1 MKQRV
6 QKIISNSGF
15 CSRRKADELI
25 EQGKVKVNGNTIT
38 PGDQADPDKDVITVG
53 QHEIKQQQ
61 HTYIML
67 NKPSGVLTTRSDLWG
82 RKSVMQL
89 VQDVPQRIYPVG
101 RLDRD
106 ARGLLLMTSDGDFA
120 QKILH
125 PKHQITKTY
134 QARVDKKLTKE
145 AKKAIN
151 AGVVVDRRR
160 VKAKLKEK
168 APKLVEL
175 TIHEGRNKIV
185 KRVFANVGYYVKDL
199 KRVGLGPL
207 RLDIPEGK
215 WRELTK
221 TEIEKLN
228 NPPKPTAYRK
238 KTSYGKKNASSKK
251 PYDQKK
257 NPSSRP
263 SSR

>member
-25 EQGKVKVNGNTIT
+25 EQGKVAVNGETIT

-53 QHEIKQQQ
+53 KNRIKQQE
-61 HTYIML
+61 HAHILL
-67 NKPSGVLTTRSDLWG
+67 NKPTGYLTTRSDLWG
-82 RKSVMQL
+82 RRSVMKL
-89 VQDVPQRIYPVG
+89 VQDVPRRIYPVG

-106 ARGLLLMTSDGDFA
+106 SRGILLMTSDGDFA

-125 PKHQITKTY
+125 PRHELPKTY
-134 QARVDKKLTKE
+134 QARLDKKLTKE

-151 AGVVVDRRR
+151 AGVVVDGRKVR
-160 VKAKLKEK
+160 AKLKEK
-168 APKLVEL
+168 APKLAEL

-185 KRVFANVGYYVKDL
+185 KRVFAKAGHYVKDL

-207 RLDIPEGK
+207 RLDVPEGK
-215 WRELTK
+215 WRHLTK
-221 TEIEKLN
+221 TEIEKLT

-238 KTSYGKKNASSKK
+238 KPSYGRKKNASRK
-251 PYDQKK
+251 PSAKTR
-257 NPSSRP
+257 PSRRSSR
-263 SSR
+263 